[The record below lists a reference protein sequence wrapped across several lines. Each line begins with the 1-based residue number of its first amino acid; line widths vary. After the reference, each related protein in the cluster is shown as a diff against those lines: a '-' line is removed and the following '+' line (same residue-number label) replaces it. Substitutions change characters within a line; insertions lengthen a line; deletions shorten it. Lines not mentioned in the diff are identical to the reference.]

1 MPMTLP
7 SAATTGPPSI
17 PRAMSRSYA
26 SCTLSSDVNV
36 RTSVVM
42 TSLTSVASGTR
53 STYRRE
59 HDGQALDEVGRDE
72 PALRSGLG
80 GEAVDVGG
88 PRRGL
93 ERYNTLGQERGDDA
107 REHVTRA
114 GGREPGVTL
123 GGDEHAPV
131 R

>member
-7 SAATTGPPSI
+7 SASTTGPPST

-59 HDGQALDEVGRDE
+59 HDGQALDEVGCDE
-72 PALRSGLG
+72 AALRSGLAG
-80 GEAVDVGG
+80 QAVGVGG

-93 ERYNTLGQERGDDA
+93 ARCRPLG
-107 REHVTRA
+107 
-114 GGREPGVTL
+114 P
-123 GGDEHAPV
+123 
-131 R
+131 